1 MGYRTPQAAIDVVMA
16 QPPFND
22 LPPGFDGVA
31 PGMQKREMS
40 RPEATRILMELQR
53 VEALSGHARN
63 TQALEMGVAQ
73 LVRRHRQD
81 CRHTAKRRL
90 VRQQAY
96 DSKAAEP
103 LSPEAELAA
112 TVARQKGEEVD
123 A

>member
-1 MGYRTPQAAIDVVMA
+1 MEYRTPQAAIDVVMA

-22 LPPGFDGVA
+22 LPPGFDGVE

-63 TQALEMGVAQ
+63 TQALEIGVAQ

-90 VRQQAY
+90 VRQQA
-96 DSKAAEP
+96 DNIKAAEP

-112 TVARQKGEEVD
+112 TVARQKGED